1 MKNENNANSSH
12 SSLSTVKKISRTSKY
27 QFLIKIIKMTI
38 KLKLS
43 SYPEISML

>member
-1 MKNENNANSSH
+1 MKNEKKANSSL
-12 SSLSTVKKISRTSKY
+12 SSVKKISRTSKY

>member
-1 MKNENNANSSH
+1 MKNEKKANSSH
-12 SSLSTVKKISRTSKY
+12 SSVKKISRTSKY